1 MTMAV
6 GVVLGLAFALIAAVA
21 LTPSLQKGT
30 RWFLLLLALAACVL
44 TALD

>member
-1 MTMAV
+1 MTLAT
-6 GVVLGLAFALIAAVA
+6 GIILGLAFALIVAVA

-30 RWFLLLLALAACVL
+30 RWFLLLLALAACVV